1 MKFLTFLFGLLLAS
15 LSAKES
21 LRTWTSTDGRTIQ
34 ARFIDEKKD
43 KVRIRR
49 TDGRVF
55 NIPLEQLSEEDR
67 KYVKSLSLSFDPTD
81 GLVAW
86 YPFNGNADD
95 MSGNGND
102 GEVFGATLCKD
113 SKGNNDSAYNF
124 DGVDDY
130 IRIED
135 KDQMNPV
142 SFTVS
147 CWYYGTK
154 SFSGAGTN
162 VLVVKS
168 FTKHVAP
175 FYQWILCIGGD
186 EYESHTT
193 KYRNGNFIFGVSA
206 MSQGGASTI
215 LHKSSVI
222 SVWNQFVGVVDLT
235 QEKAQLFL
243 NGSLLS
249 KNDSH
254 KYSGFSSFP
263 TDIYIAKHGNLDE
276 TQHHTPGKIDDVRIY
291 NKALSSDQI
300 TSLYELEK

>member
-1 MKFLTFLFGLLLAS
+1 MRKLVLFSLLVYTPFCFA
-15 LSAKES
+15 EEPF
-21 LRTWTSTDGRTIQ
+21 REWTSLNGMKIK
-34 ARFIDEKKD
+34 ARFIEGTKEQ
-43 KVRIRR
+43 VSVRR
-49 TDGRVF
+49 TDGRTF
-55 NIPLEQLSEEDR
+55 KIPLDQLSEEDR
-67 KYVKSLSLSFDPTD
+67 KYVKSLIFDPAD

-86 YPFNGNADD
+86 YPFNGNAQDE
-95 MSGNGND
+95 SGNGHH
-102 GEVFGATLCKD
+102 GKVIGATLCKD
-113 SKGNNDSAYNF
+113 RKGTPDSAYSF

-168 FTKHVAP
+168 LTKHVAP

-206 MSQGGASTI
+206 MAAGSSQVSI
-215 LHKSSVI
+215 DKKNVI
-222 SVWNQFVGVVDLT
+222 SLWNHIAGVVDLT
-235 QEKAQLFL
+235 LENARLYM
-243 NGSLLS
+243 NGIL
-249 KNDSH
+249 KTENKI
-254 KYSGFSSFP
+254 KYTGFNSFP
-263 TDIYIAKHGNLDE
+263 TDIYIAKHGNLDK
-276 TQHHTPGKIDDVRIY
+276 TLHHTPGYIDDVRIY
-291 NKALSSDQI
+291 EKALSANQI
-300 TSLYELEK
+300 NSLYELEK